1 MRKIDVRQKEEKKLR
16 VVAYARVSTGYA
28 EQISS
33 YENQVE
39 MFMERIKST
48 PEWDFAGVYADPA
61 MTGTTDERPEFQRML
76 RDAERHKFD
85 MILCKSI
92 SRFARN
98 TIITIQTIRHL
109 QSIGVAVIFEKENI
123 DTSKPNSEMM
133 LTVLSAFAQEESRN
147 ISERVKAGYRLRYL
161 NGEALWSELYGY
173 RKVGKVE
180 YVIEEE
186 EAAVVRRIFNA
197 YDKGKSVRKIAN
209 ELNADGI
216 PSPMKSTWS
225 ANRIAA
231 FLGNER
237 YVGDVLTNKYYV
249 KDHMSHKLLKNN
261 GEVEQILLNNHH
273 TPIIQRELFDRV
285 QTIKELKSSSHYPYE
300 GFLICPHCGGKL
312 VYRPGVLGV
321 KRSAWCCD
329 IDEFYVPTKKLE
341 RPVLEAYREAGRN
354 DCLEMESV
362 EYWWLDEL
370 VDSITFGMHE
380 DRDDQTVIVT
390 WIDGQSTTVPSKFGL
405 MKKLI
410 HKARIR
416 ERRKK
421 TKSQSQTGQ
430 KTVTRMAAESEEGA
444 E

>member
-98 TIITIQTIRHL
+98 TLITIQTIRHL

-216 PSPMKSTWS
+216 PSPMKSSWS

-231 FLGNER
+231 VLGNER

-321 KRSAWCCD
+321 KRSAWCCEL
-329 IDEFYVPTKKLE
+329 DEFYVPTKKLE

-354 DCLEMESV
+354 DFPEMESV

-390 WIDGQSTTVPSKFGL
+390 WIDGYSTTVPSKFGL

-421 TKSQSQTGQ
+421 TRSQSQTGH

>member
-1 MRKIDVRQKEEKKLR
+1 MIKIDVGQKEEKKLR
-16 VVAYARVSTGYA
+16 VVAYARVSTGYV
-28 EQISS
+28 EQIGS

-39 MFMERIKST
+39 MFKERIKST
-48 PEWDFAGVYADPA
+48 PEWDFAGIYADPA
-61 MTGTTDERPEFQRML
+61 MTGTTGNRPEFQRMI

-123 DTSKPNSEMM
+123 DTSKPHSEMM

-147 ISERVKAGYRLRYL
+147 ISERVKAGYRLCYL

-173 RKVGKVE
+173 RKVDKVE

-197 YDKGKSVRKIAN
+197 YDKGKSVREIAD
-209 ELNADGI
+209 ELNVDGI

-225 ANRIAA
+225 GNRIAA
-231 FLGNER
+231 VLGNER

-261 GEVEQILLNNHH
+261 GEVEQVLLNNHH
-273 TPIIQRELFDRV
+273 TPIVQRELFDRV

-300 GFLICPHCGGKL
+300 GFLVCPHCGRKL
-312 VYRPGVLGV
+312 VYRAEVLGV

-329 IDEFYVPTKKLE
+329 IDEFYAPVKKLDE
-341 RPVLEAYREAGRN
+341 PVLETCRDAKDPA
-354 DCLEMESV
+354 MENV
-362 EYWWLDEL
+362 EYWWLDKL

-380 DRDDQTVIVT
+380 NKEDQTVIVT

-416 ERRKK
+416 EHRKK
-421 TKSQSQTGQ
+421 TINQPQTGQ
-430 KTVTRMAAESEEGA
+430 RTVTRMAAEGA
-444 E
+444 EEE